1 MGVVATKR
9 RSMGAARRLRI
20 FEAHG
25 GGICGWCHEAIEG
38 DQAFEIDH
46 AVPLWFGGSDDDGPN
61 AYPIHRHC
69 HHLKTFGRE
78 RDRRRYSD
86 LSNIAKTKRLRAARL
101 GLAPPGR
108 GGRLSDPRLVRK
120 IDGRVVE
127 RDGLEGGMG

>member
-20 FEAHG
+20 FAAHDG
-25 GGICGWCHEAIEG
+25 VCGWCHEAIEP
-38 DQAFEIDH
+38 DQPFEIDH

-61 AYPIHRHC
+61 AYPIHGEC
-69 HHLKTFGRE
+69 HRLKTFGRG
-78 RDRRRYSD
+78 RDRRRYAD
-86 LSNIAKTKRLRAARL
+86 LSNIAKTRRLRAARL

-108 GGRLSDPRLVRK
+108 GGRLGDPRLVRK

-127 RDGLEGGMG
+127 RDGLKGRTG